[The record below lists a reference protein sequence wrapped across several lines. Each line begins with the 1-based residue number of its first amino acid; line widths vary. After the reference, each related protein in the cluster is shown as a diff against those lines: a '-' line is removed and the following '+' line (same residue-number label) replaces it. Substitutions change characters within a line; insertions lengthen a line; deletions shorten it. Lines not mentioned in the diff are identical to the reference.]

1 LTKGGLVGLLLK
13 YASGLRFPTL
23 FLITLGIFVVD
34 VIVPDVIPLADEL
47 LLGMIT
53 LLLGTWKK
61 RRSGP
66 PQA

>member
-1 LTKGGLVGLLLK
+1 MTKGGLVGLLLK
-13 YASGLRFPTL
+13 YASGLRFPAL

-61 RRSGP
+61 RRSGS